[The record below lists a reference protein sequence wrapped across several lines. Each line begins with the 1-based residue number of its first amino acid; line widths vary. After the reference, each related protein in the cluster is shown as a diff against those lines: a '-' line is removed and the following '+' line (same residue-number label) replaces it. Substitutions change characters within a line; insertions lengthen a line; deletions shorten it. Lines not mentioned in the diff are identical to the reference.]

1 MMTND
6 RVIDEWIKGSH
17 GRSGN
22 MSTDGIY
29 IYSYDQV
36 VGRYG
41 PSDDHP
47 IVYNFRKKNGG
58 TPISVTTSKH
68 VTQIINAV
76 TKIINRQPLL
86 INPNGEENDV
96 RRTSGNRESE
106 R

>member
-6 RVIDEWIKGSH
+6 KVIDRWIRGGH
-17 GRSGN
+17 GQSQS
-22 MSTDGIY
+22 MSTDGVY
-29 IYSYDQV
+29 IYSYNEL
-36 VGRYG
+36 VGKYG

-47 IVYNFRKKNGG
+47 IIYNFRKKDGG
-58 TPISVTTSKH
+58 TFISITTSKH

-96 RRTSGNRESE
+96 RRTSSNRESE